1 MEALFNANRRFDMT
15 ATEQTA
21 YNNGFILGMASKGVI
36 YKTAETVGGDVIRRL
51 KVVDKIGLVQYE
63 EVTN

>member
-1 MEALFNANRRFDMT
+1 MT
-15 ATEQTA
+15 AEEKKI

-36 YKTAETVGGDVIRRL
+36 YKTSETVGGDVIRRL

-63 EVTN
+63 EVSDF

>member
-1 MEALFNANRRFDMT
+1 MT
-15 ATEQTA
+15 TAEQTA

-36 YKTAETVGGDVIRRL
+36 KTSETVGGDVIRRL

-63 EVTN
+63 EVAV